1 MSSWIP
7 DLPHLLAPHGL
18 SCQVVEPG
26 ARFDGPATA
35 LVACRQFGPTHTLLL
50 VDEDD
55 RPVALFELVRHPDTL
70 WINRVQVL
78 GELVDV
84 AVFTHIFA
92 AVQDAAVELAVDRV
106 WSQSAPES
114 GLDPCWK
121 ALGFEAHTTG
131 RVSWRVERGGLT
143 IQGTGAGT
151 VATFADFG
159 AVTEAESVGDS
170 TEATEW
176 VASGKA
182 LPGNRFVVRELLGRG
197 AIGEVWA
204 ADDVRLGSSVALKVM
219 RAEHVGR
226 PKYRLRFEQEV
237 RVTAQLD
244 HPGVVTVVDSDQLP
258 DGRLWFV
265 MDRVRGD
272 NLLQVQRLH
281 PQVLR
286 TTDPAAADQ
295 WVRKTATMLQV
306 VAQAVASA
314 HARGVVHRDIKPAN
328 IMVGRFGEVLLM
340 DWGVARN
347 LAEDDAYFDV
357 TSHPIDLSLSESE
370 LTTRMG
376 QRVGTPAYMAPEQA
390 RGEAQ
395 QIGPPADV
403 FCLGVTLFE
412 MLTGRLP
419 IRRGVDADPR
429 FLREQLAKA
438 AVPVSLRVLIEDC
451 LAPIPA
457 DRPTAATFATELGR
471 YLDGTVRREQA
482 DALFREVQP
491 KVAETAHRMAA
502 AEARRRAALSFL
514 AMAPR
519 VGPAEPRIPGWRMED
534 EAEEMLGAALQHEA
548 VVERRLQSALE
559 LWEGHTGARRALT
572 DLYLARAARL
582 DELGTKAEV
591 LAVETTLADLDD
603 PRAAAFL
610 RAEGAVTLFTDPDG
624 AEVVAHRQAPVDRRL
639 TTVESIPLGRTP
651 LVERTLGRG
660 SWILEIKAPGR
671 MPVQYP
677 VMIGRGEHWH
687 GVPPGENAPFAIP
700 LPKVGE
706 LGPEDCYVPAGWAR
720 LGGDPDA
727 IDGIPARRMWV
738 DGMVARKFPVT
749 FDEWFE
755 WIDAENP
762 DIPDRG
768 TGVGHP
774 GEDLDILH
782 LFRRVPGG
790 IEGGGHVDRALMSG
804 RHPVS
809 YVSRLAALGYA
820 RWLRSQTGRAWQ
832 LPTEWMWEK
841 AARGVDGRIFSW
853 GNHFDGSRA
862 ISAEQT
868 GSLTSK
874 PVDDVRDD
882 VGPYGLAHM
891 CGLVRVFCSDRFIKD
906 GGVLDGVRVPMTED
920 EPIPEGAWACAR
932 GGAFH
937 ARRMLTRI
945 PNRYV
950 VRNHQRYT
958 TQGLRLFA
966 AYGPEA

>member
-1 MSSWIP
+1 MSSWWP
-7 DLPHLLAPHGL
+7 DLSDVLAPLGL
-18 SCQVVEPG
+18 SSRPIEPG
-26 ARFDGPATA
+26 GSFHEDATRLVDG
-35 LVACRQFGPTHTLLL
+35 RQFGPTHTVLL
-50 VDEDD
+50 VDEDSL
-55 RPVALFELVRHPDTL
+55 PVGLFELVRHPDTL

-78 GELVDV
+78 GELLDPMVLTPLFSV
-84 AVFTHIFA
+84 
-92 AVQDAAVELAVDRV
+92 VQETAVELGVDRV
-106 WSQSAPES
+106 WSQPLPNT
-114 GLDPCWK
+114 GLEACWS
-121 ALGFEAHTTG
+121 ALGFEVHGTG
-131 RVSWRVERGGLT
+131 RVSWRVVADRHTVRGTEVGSLSDFDPT
-143 IQGTGAGT
+143 HMAT
-151 VATFADFG
+151 VPSD
-159 AVTEAESVGDS
+159 
-170 TEATEW
+170 
-176 VASGKA
+176 ASRTAWFVPGHT
-182 LPGNRFVVRELLGRG
+182 LPGGRYVVQELLGRG
-197 AIGEVWA
+197 AMGEVWA
-204 ADDVRLGSSVALKVM
+204 ADDPWLGSSVAVKVM
-219 RAEHVGR
+219 RPEHVDR
-226 PKYRLRFEQEV
+226 PKYRQRFLQEV

-244 HPGVVTVVDSDQLP
+244 HPAVVSVFHLAALP

-272 NLLQVQRLH
+272 NLLQVQRAH
-281 PQVLR
+281 PKSLR
-286 TTDPAAADQ
+286 THDPAAADQ
-295 WVRKTATMLQV
+295 WVRKTANILQV
-306 VAQAVASA
+306 VARAVASA

-328 IMVGRFGEVLLM
+328 IMVGPFDDVLLM

-347 LAEDDAYFDV
+347 LAHDDAYNDV
-357 TSHPIDLSLSESE
+357 SRLPIDLTLSVSE
-370 LTTRMG
+370 LTTRVG

-390 RGEAQ
+390 RGEAHRV
-395 QIGPPADV
+395 GPPADV
-403 FCLGVTLFE
+403 FCIGATLVE
-412 MLTGRLP
+412 MLTGRAP
-419 IRRGVDADPR
+419 VRSGVEVDPAHLRASLEEAD
-429 FLREQLAKA
+429 
-438 AVPVSLRVLIEDC
+438 VPEALQSLVRAC
-451 LAPIPA
+451 LASEPA
-457 DRPTAATFATELGR
+457 DRPTAVAVSSALGR

-671 MPVQYP
+671 MPVRYP

-687 GVPPGENAPFAIP
+687 GVPPGGSAPFAIP

-749 FDEWFE
+749 LDEWFE

-762 DIPDRG
+762 EVPDHG
-768 TGVGHP
+768 TGVGAP
-774 GEDLDILH
+774 DEDIHHLH

-790 IEGGGHVDRALMSG
+790 IEWGGHPDRAILCG
-804 RHPVS
+804 RHPVGH
-809 YVSRLAALGYA
+809 VSRLAALGYA
-820 RWLRSQTGRAWQ
+820 QWLAGATGRPWQ

-841 AARGVDGRIFSW
+841 AARGVDGRVFSW

-862 ISAEQT
+862 ITAEQA
-868 GSLTSK
+868 GSLTAK

-891 CGLVRVFCSDRFIKD
+891 CGLVRVFCSDRFVKD
-906 GGVLDGVRVPMTED
+906 GAVADGERAPMTSF
-920 EPIPEGAWACAR
+920 EPTEPGEWFASR
-932 GGAFH
+932 GGAYH

-945 PNRYV
+945 TNRYAG
-950 VRNHQRYT
+950 RDASRYNT
-958 TQGLRLFA
+958 VGLRLFA
-966 AYGPEA
+966 PYGPRA